1 MFFPFYNLRLRCPK
15 VIISYRFKQ
24 SILSERRKLFL
35 KNEIKH
41 SNIESPDFILV
52 MTRHDLSFTGY
63 VRRPCVKDVSGP
75 KRSRLLGSNYQLS
88 GTVTPDGS
96 AELHK

>member
-1 MFFPFYNLRLRCPK
+1 MSQSNNLIPIQAIDSKRKKK
-15 VIISYRFKQ
+15 VI
-24 SILSERRKLFL
+24 SEKRN
-35 KNEIKH
+35 KN

-75 KRSRLLGSNYQLS
+75 KRSRLLGSNRPVS
-88 GTVTPDGS
+88 GTVTPDRS

>member
-1 MFFPFYNLRLRCPK
+1 MSQSNNLIPIQAIDSKRKKK
-15 VIISYRFKQ
+15 VI
-24 SILSERRKLFL
+24 SEKRN
-35 KNEIKH
+35 KN